1 MAIVVELL
9 CLALPALD
17 GSFSSCLS
25 VSVSVLA
32 FFSLFVVVVVVTAFV
47 VVVVAV
53 LCAVA
58 VAISVAVSAVVLAK
72 FATKQEPLTA
82 AICAAN
88 DVPRFVSHVII
99 R

>member
-32 FFSLFVVVVVVTAFV
+32 FFSLLVVVVVTAFV
-47 VVVVAV
+47 VVAVAV

-58 VAISVAVSAVVLAK
+58 VAVSVAVSAVVLAK

>member
-32 FFSLFVVVVVVTAFV
+32 FFSLLVVVVVTAFV
-47 VVVVAV
+47 VVAVAV

-58 VAISVAVSAVVLAK
+58 VAVSVAMSAVVLAK